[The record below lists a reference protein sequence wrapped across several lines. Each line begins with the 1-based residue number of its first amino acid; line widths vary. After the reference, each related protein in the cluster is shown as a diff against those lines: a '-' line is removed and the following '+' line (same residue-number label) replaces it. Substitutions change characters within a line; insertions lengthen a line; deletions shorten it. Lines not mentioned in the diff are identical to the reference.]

1 MFKLETLEPEIQ
13 KTNNFKKYHTFCFL
27 PFESKIKSTYGSRRM
42 RSNNVRKGN
51 LVGQRG
57 KKVIAALQMSLKSF
71 QKTLVNYLGK
81 REPGI
86 AYEIE

>member
-1 MFKLETLEPEIQ
+1 
-13 KTNNFKKYHTFCFL
+13 
-27 PFESKIKSTYGSRRM
+27 M
-42 RSNNVRKGN
+42 RSNYVRKGN

-86 AYEIE
+86 ATEIE